1 MRHKIK
7 NKQKKSTDRR
17 NPLSHTETKEKSLE
31 GPTGTHKSP
40 SDTQNNLYRPTDT
53 HNNATGTH
61 KNLYT
66 PTDTHK
72 NPNEIHKNPYVPAD
86 KKGSESHKNLY
97 IRTVKPPTRTPVRPR
112 DPKNTTEFLRKPKKV
127 YKTLSCRNHIVI
139 SRK

>member
-40 SDTQNNLYRPTDT
+40 GDTQNNLYRPTDT

-72 NPNEIHKNPYVPAD
+72 NPTEIHKNPYVPAD

-97 IRTVKPPTRTPVRPR
+97 TYRKTPYKNPSETKRPQKHYR
-112 DPKNTTEFLRKPKKV
+112 VSQKA
-127 YKTLSCRNHIVI
+127 
-139 SRK
+139 